1 MSENQRII
9 EKIIFSFKEEM
20 SRIEHGNIFTLLA
33 RENPPT
39 PQEMF
44 TRQKAEKA
52 VDEAL
57 EKLTEKLKGHGNITV
72 DLEF

>member
-33 RENPPT
+33 RKILPHHKKCLPDK
-39 PQEMF
+39 
-44 TRQKAEKA
+44 R
-52 VDEAL
+52 
-57 EKLTEKLKGHGNITV
+57 KLTERARNTKTRCAVFCGVRWGQ
-72 DLEF
+72 